1 MTTEITAQLSNYR
14 QSPRK
19 VRLVA
24 DAIRGKS
31 AEAALAELNFTVKR
45 VSAPLKKLLESALA
59 NALHNNKLGP
69 ETLFIK
75 RITVDGGVV
84 LKRGMPRARGMM
96 EPIKKRTSHISLVL
110 GDREPVEEKG
120 KTKKVKAVKE
130 PKKSKLEASEAKS

>member
-1 MTTEITAQLSNYR
+1 MEITAQLSNYR

-24 DAIRGKS
+24 DAVRGKS
-31 AEAALAELNFTVKR
+31 AEAALVELNFTLKR
-45 VSAPLKKLLESALA
+45 TSAPIKKLLLSALA
-59 NALHNNKLGP
+59 NAEHNNKLSR

-96 EPIKKRTSHISLVL
+96 EPIKKRTSHILLVL
-110 GDREPVEEKG
+110 AEKEAAES
-120 KTKKVKAVKE
+120 KKDKKLGRVA
-130 PKKSKLEASEAKS
+130 KSKLKNQSEK

>member
-1 MTTEITAQLSNYR
+1 MIEITAQLSNYR

-24 DAIRGKS
+24 DALRGKS
-31 AEAALAELNFTVKR
+31 AVDALAELDFTVKR
-45 VSAPLKKLLESALA
+45 TTAPLKKLLLSALA
-59 NALHNNKLGP
+59 NAEHNNKIGRDV
-69 ETLFIK
+69 LFIK

-110 GDREPVEEKG
+110 GEREPTEAKG
-120 KTKKVKAVKE
+120 KSKKAKGSAKKQEKE
-130 PKKSKLEASEAKS
+130 S